1 MNCMYLK
8 YQQLIWIVLFTAFT
22 VGLKA
27 QPPIDIGKETEI
39 KKEYTNQLE
48 FWEDSVATFSNDLQK
63 KIMEDER
70 LEVCYAMIPILVKA
84 LKQEN
89 AFSYPFDNLEFIS
102 KIYAPDSTFRILTW
116 FVRLDDVG
124 YKYFGTL
131 QMNDESKQLLPF
143 FHEQEP
149 IENLVKET
157 LPLNKWYG
165 AMYYN
170 VTKVSYD
177 KKDYYM
183 LYGWDGN
190 NLLTH
195 KKVLDVLH
203 FKEGKPVLGA
213 PIIEYES
220 AMQQGTFNRVFL
232 EYNKGATVN
241 LNYDDELK
249 MIVFD
254 HIVPE
259 DGKSF
264 GMYPTYIP
272 DGTYE
277 ALRFEKGVWRYV
289 EKVFH
294 QTQDEAPIP
303 APLFKDKGP
312 LPVELPKNNN

>member
-1 MNCMYLK
+1 MFLK
-8 YQQLIWIVLFTAFT
+8 YQQLIWIVLLVAYSALLT
-22 VGLKA
+22 A
-27 QPPIDIGKETEI
+27 QPPIDIGKETEVE
-39 KKEYTNQLE
+39 KMAVSQLE

-63 KIMEDER
+63 KITQDER
-70 LEVCYAMIPILVKA
+70 IEACYSMIPILVQA
-84 LKQEN
+84 LKQDN
-89 AFSYPFDNLEFIS
+89 SFSYPFDDLEFIS
-102 KIYAPDSTFRILTW
+102 KAYAPDSTFRMLTW
-116 FVRLDDVG
+116 LVRLDDVG

-131 QMNDESKQLLPF
+131 QLNNAENQLFPL

-149 IENLVKET
+149 IENIMKET

-170 VTKVSYD
+170 VTKVTYAQ
-177 KKDYYM
+177 KDYYM

-190 NLLTH
+190 NLLSN

-213 PIIEYES
+213 PIIKYES
-220 AMQQGTFNRVFL
+220 KMQQGTFNRLFL

-241 LNYDDELK
+241 LNYDSDLQ

-254 HIVPE
+254 HLVPE

-264 GMYPTYIP
+264 GMYPMYIP

-277 ALRFEKGVWRYV
+277 ALKFENGMWQYV

-303 APLFKDKGP
+303 APLFKNKGDIP
-312 LPVELPKNNN
+312 FDLPKNN

>member
-1 MNCMYLK
+1 M
-8 YQQLIWIVLFTAFT
+8 AFAA
-22 VGLKA
+22 GLKA
-27 QPPIDIGKETEI
+27 QPPIEIGEETEVE
-39 KKEYTNQLE
+39 KTFVSQLE

-63 KIMEDER
+63 KITEDER
-70 LEVCYAMIPILVKA
+70 LETCYAMIPILVKA
-84 LKQEN
+84 LKQDN
-89 AFSYPFDNLEFIS
+89 SFSYPFDNLEFIS
-102 KIYAPDSTFRILTW
+102 KTYAPDSTFRMLTW
-116 FVRLDDVG
+116 LIRLDEVG
-124 YKYFGTL
+124 YRYFGTL
-131 QMNDESKQLLPF
+131 QMNNDDNQLFPL
-143 FHEQEP
+143 FHIQEP
-149 IENLVKET
+149 IVNLVKET

-165 AMYYN
+165 AIYYN
-170 VTKVSYD
+170 ITKESYQQ
-177 KKDYYM
+177 KDYYM

-190 NLLTH
+190 NLLSH

-203 FKEGKPVLGA
+203 FEEGKPVLGA

-220 AMQQGTFNRVFL
+220 DMQQGTFNRIFL

-241 LNYDDELK
+241 LNYDDDLK

-259 DGKSF
+259 DGKSI

-277 ALRFEKGVWRYV
+277 ALKFENGKWEYV

-312 LPVELPKNNN
+312 LPVELPKNN

>member
-1 MNCMYLK
+1 MHLTYLK
-8 YQQLIWIVLFTAFT
+8 LTLFLLFGSFFC
-22 VGLKA
+22 GLKA
-27 QPPIDIGKETEI
+27 QPPLEIGDETEKETI
-39 KKEYTNQLE
+39 PVSQLE
-48 FWEDSVATFSNDLQK
+48 FWEDSVATFSDDLQK
-63 KIMEDER
+63 KITETER
-70 LEVCYAMIPILVKA
+70 LKTCHSMIPVLAQA

-89 AFSYPFDNLEFIS
+89 SFSYPFDDLEFIS
-102 KIYAPDSTFRILTW
+102 KTYAPDSTFRILTW
-116 FVRLDDVG
+116 LVRLDEVG

-131 QMNDESKQLLPF
+131 QMNNTENQLFPL
-143 FHEQEP
+143 FHIQEP
-149 IENLVKET
+149 IDNLVKET

-165 AMYYN
+165 AIYYN
-170 VTKVSYD
+170 ITKVSHEQ
-177 KKDYYM
+177 KDYYM

-190 NLLTH
+190 NLLSH

-203 FKEGKPVLGA
+203 FEADKPVLGA

-220 AMQQGTFNRVFL
+220 MMQQGTFNRVFL

-241 LNYDDELK
+241 LNYDEDLK

-277 ALRFEKGVWRYV
+277 ALKFENGKWQYV

-303 APLFKDKGP
+303 APLFKDKGD
-312 LPVELPKNNN
+312 LPFELPKNK